1 MVRNHF
7 NDKYLKNT
15 TKYHLK
21 IEKITQCAVCM
32 EEFAL
37 NETAKQLPCKHLY
50 HNTCIVQWL
59 KLHATCP
66 VCRTNINGISEQ
78 DNANEQNERSN
89 LLNIFPM
96 DASPSLAS
104 ATAHLN

>member
-1 MVRNHF
+1 
-7 NDKYLKNT
+7 
-15 TKYHLK
+15 
-21 IEKITQCAVCM
+21 M

-96 DASPSLAS
+96 DASPSLAA
-104 ATAHLN
+104 ATAHLNGANDSTNRDGSNTEMEGEKNSRIYI